1 MDFIAFMYKKIV
13 EKLKIISMSKA
24 MIEVCKLV
32 SVSVLHRFGNS
43 TAVQSAV
50 IESCLFVA
58 STECWGLTCS

>member
-50 IESCLFVA
+50 LESPL
-58 STECWGLTCS
+58 

>member
-1 MDFIAFMYKKIV
+1 MT
-13 EKLKIISMSKA
+13 
-24 MIEVCKLV
+24 EVCKHV
-32 SVSVLHRFGNS
+32 SVSVLRRLGNS